1 MSELQTA
8 DVFTDESL
16 VQDPESYYEFVRSHG
31 PVWQEPV
38 HGIFYVTGYEEIC
51 SIFRDPETFSSV
63 NAFWPFLAL
72 PERPHGNDVS
82 SLIEKYRHL
91 YPGSAFLAGLDPPE
105 HTAHRG
111 LMNRLLTPRRL
122 QENEEFMWRAADALI
137 DEFVENGKCE
147 FISEYAQPFA
157 LAIIADLLGVP
168 EADHAA
174 LRAEVVGAGQP
185 GALGKPLPSNPFE
198 FLDDWF
204 IRYVEDRRSNP
215 RHDVLTRMALA
226 TFPDGSIPEVTDV
239 AHVATFLFAG
249 GQGTSARFL
258 GNMFQQLGEHPELE
272 GFLLGDRSRIA
283 NFVEESLRL
292 KSPARGGARMVR
304 RSTTIA
310 GVHIPA
316 GSTVI
321 SLLPAGDRDP
331 QRFDGPTEFRA
342 DRPNAREHVAFG
354 RGIHSCPGAP
364 LVRADARVTLERFL
378 DRTREIRI
386 SAAEHGPAGDRRWDY
401 TKSWKIRGLNAL
413 HLTFRPIGSS
423 RLDQG

>member
-1 MSELQTA
+1 
-8 DVFTDESL
+8 
-16 VQDPESYYEFVRSHG
+16 
-31 PVWQEPV
+31 
-38 HGIFYVTGYEEIC
+38 
-51 SIFRDPETFSSV
+51 V
-63 NAFWPFLAL
+63 NAFWPFLEL
-72 PERPHGNDVS
+72 PEGPHGDDVS
-82 SLIEKYRHL
+82 LLINKYRHL

-111 LMNRLLTPRRL
+111 LMNRLLTPKRL

-137 DEFVENGKCE
+137 DEFVEKGSCE
-147 FISEYAQPFA
+147 FIAQYAQPFA
-157 LAIIADLLGVP
+157 LAVIADLLGVP

-174 LRAEVVGAGQP
+174 LRAQVVSAGSP

-204 IRYVEDRRSNP
+204 IRYVQDRRRNP
-215 RHDVLTRMALA
+215 RQDVLTRMASA

-249 GQGTSARFL
+249 GQGTSARLL
-258 GNMFQQLGEHPELE
+258 GNMFQHLGEHSGLQEY
-272 GFLLGDRSRIA
+272 LLQDRSRIG
-283 NFVEESLRL
+283 NFIEESLRL
-292 KSPARGGARMVR
+292 KSPARGGARMAR
-304 RSTTIA
+304 RSTSIA
-310 GVHIPA
+310 GIPIPA

-331 QRFDGPTEFRA
+331 QRFDGPNEFRA

-378 DRTREIRI
+378 DRTRDIRI
-386 SAAEHGPAGDRRWDY
+386 SEAEHGPAGTRRWDY
-401 TKSWKIRGLNAL
+401 TRSWKIRGLNAL
-413 HLTFRPIGSS
+413 HLDFTPAGS
-423 RLDQG
+423 